1 MAADSKSKMMKR
13 TISRPTFVPVWVGL
27 LVLGSLTSA
36 IAEEAAEP
44 DGELSVQMDG
54 GLLSVAAVNV
64 PLTDVIQE
72 VAAASD
78 LRLVQHL
85 SLDRVVSLEI
95 TRQPLADALGQ
106 FLADE
111 SYQLYVAIPS
121 DTSDETIP
129 GTLWIFSKGAAP
141 APAST
146 AFLEAVLYKGSF
158 REKKEAI
165 RELRRLGTPIAVQA
179 LSLALT
185 DDNQRIRA
193 AGFEALERIGS
204 EEALMAIASAGL
216 DSDPWVRAEA
226 LTALASEDNESSAK
240 YLRTAMD
247 DPDPR
252 VRMAVIEALAD
263 VPYGSVPDQQAVA
276 ALNRALKDENTD
288 VRMRALE
295 SLEEIGGDIAFQ
307 ALMQAKLD
315 QDAGIAETA
324 EDSLSSLR
332 EAN

>member
-36 IAEEAAEP
+36 ITEAAEP
-44 DGELSVQMDG
+44 DGELSVQMDD

-64 PLTDVIQE
+64 PLTDIMQE
-72 VAAASD
+72 VAAVSD

-85 SLDRVVSLEI
+85 SLDRAVSLEI
-95 TRQPLADALGQ
+95 TRQPLADALGEV
-106 FLADE
+106 LADE
-111 SYQLYVAIPS
+111 SYQLYAAMPS

-129 GTLWIFSKGAAP
+129 GTLWIFSKGSVTAP
-141 APAST
+141 AGT

-185 DDNQRIRA
+185 DENERIRA

-204 EEALMAIASAGL
+204 EEAMVAIASAAL

-226 LTALASEDNESSAK
+226 ITALASDDDESSAK
-240 YLRTAMD
+240 YLSIAMD

-295 SLEEIGGDIAFQ
+295 SLEEIGGDVAFQ

-315 QDAGIAETA
+315 QDARIAETA